1 MGGEEGSFT
10 GCLEDASKLQI
21 NGSIGKVEEEANAV
35 AKQADSLVEVEVLFG
50 DDLAVDPNV
59 AYDLILG
66 WIVEWAMVEV
76 NLLCQVMVFIR
87 GGAEFV
93 E

>member
-1 MGGEEGSFT
+1 M
-10 GCLEDASKLQI
+10 GCLEDASELQI

-35 AKQADSLVEVEVLFG
+35 DKQADSLAEVEVFFE
-50 DDLAVDPNV
+50 DDRVADPTV
-59 AYDLILG
+59 VYDLVLG
-66 WIVEWAMVEV
+66 GIVEWAMFEV
-76 NLLCQVMVFIR
+76 DLLCQLMVFIR

>member
-1 MGGEEGSFT
+1 
-10 GCLEDASKLQI
+10 
-21 NGSIGKVEEEANAV
+21 
-35 AKQADSLVEVEVLFG
+35 LFG

-59 AYDLILG
+59 AYDLVLG

-76 NLLCQVMVFIR
+76 DLSYQVMVFIR

>member
-1 MGGEEGSFT
+1 M
-10 GCLEDASKLQI
+10 
-21 NGSIGKVEEEANAV
+21 
-35 AKQADSLVEVEVLFG
+35 FG

-59 AYDLILG
+59 AYDLVLG

-76 NLLCQVMVFIR
+76 DLSYQVMVFIR

>member
-1 MGGEEGSFT
+1 M

-35 AKQADSLVEVEVLFG
+35 AKQADSLAEVEVLFG

-59 AYDLILG
+59 AYHGGRDDSILSA
-66 WIVEWAMVEV
+66 IQAK
-76 NLLCQVMVFIR
+76 
-87 GGAEFV
+87 
-93 E
+93 